1 MEELNVTHCS
11 LTHGVRQGGVLSPY
25 FFAIAVDEMLIGLNS
40 FGAGCQYKHLP
51 VSALM
56 YADDIILISA
66 SVIDAQILIDFC
78 LGCLKLIDLKVN
90 PGKSYW
96 IRVGPR
102 FNQPCSNLF
111 IGETS
116 INCSPEIVY
125 LGSTLTSGSKFS
137 FSCDSN
143 KIKFF
148 RNANKIFSKIGTSN
162 PPVLIKLMESY
173 CLSALL
179 YNLEVFDLSKN
190 CLNSLNFA
198 WNRMMMKIL
207 KTSNIG
213 NINFS
218 LYNFGQLPLDLK
230 LLIRKTRHL
239 TKLLLTGDD
248 NLLIFSLRDVIAQDK
263 QKTIDLWCT
272 LGDNLKYPCVTEA
285 WMVFYQQLSDS

>member
-1 MEELNVTHCS
+1 M
-11 LTHGVRQGGVLSPY
+11 
-25 FFAIAVDEMLIGLNS
+25 
-40 FGAGCQYKHLP
+40 
-51 VSALM
+51 
-56 YADDIILISA
+56 
-66 SVIDAQILIDFC
+66 
-78 LGCLKLIDLKVN
+78 
-90 PGKSYW
+90 
-96 IRVGPR
+96 GPR

-111 IGETS
+111 VGETS

-148 RNANKIFSKIGTSN
+148 RNDNKIFSKIGTSN

-207 KTSNIG
+207 KTSNIE

-218 LYNFGQLPLDLK
+218 LYNFW
-230 LLIRKTRHL
+230 T
-239 TKLLLTGDD
+239 
-248 NLLIFSLRDVIAQDK
+248 IA
-263 QKTIDLWCT
+263 
-272 LGDNLKYPCVTEA
+272 LGFEIT
-285 WMVFYQQLSDS
+285 DSKD